1 MLYRYRNNFQKKNEK
16 NDALIFPA
24 HNFHSLE
31 IPFSKGEKLSYRNRT
46 KDTVGRESALKLVT
60 SPSFLSL
67 SLSYSSSSTTR
78 SGLSKPWHERC
89 IDASRSTSNFEHIVK
104 YSENENV
111 EQREGIPWR
120 TIYSHLPSPHWS
132 NSTRKR
138 HACPMIENQPRWK
151 RTIRMPVRRWNVRIW
166 TSVDF
171 QSLIFIATCALKV
184 EAKKI

>member
-1 MLYRYRNNFQKKNEK
+1 MEQSKVLYRYRNNFQKKNEK

-31 IPFSKGEKLSYRNRT
+31 ISFSKGEKLSYRNRT

-89 IDASRSTSNFEHIVK
+89 IPRCISFHI
-104 YSENENV
+104 EFWTH
-111 EQREGIPWR
+111 REIFR
-120 TIYSHLPSPHWS
+120 E
-132 NSTRKR
+132 RKR
-138 HACPMIENQPRWK
+138 RTKRGDPLAHNLFPPSFSPLIEFHA
-151 RTIRMPVRRWNVRIW
+151 
-166 TSVDF
+166 
-171 QSLIFIATCALKV
+171 
-184 EAKKI
+184 

>member
-67 SLSYSSSSTTR
+67 SLSLILHRPPQGVDYR
-78 SGLSKPWHERC
+78 NRDMKDAYL
-89 IDASRSTSNFEHIVK
+89 DASRSTSNFEHIVK

-120 TIYSHLPSPHWS
+120 TIYSHLPSPH
-132 NSTRKR
+132 
-138 HACPMIENQPRWK
+138 
-151 RTIRMPVRRWNVRIW
+151 
-166 TSVDF
+166 
-171 QSLIFIATCALKV
+171 
-184 EAKKI
+184 

>member
-1 MLYRYRNNFQKKNEK
+1 MLYRYRNNFQKKK
-16 NDALIFPA
+16 RKKRCS
-24 HNFHSLE
+24 NFS
-31 IPFSKGEKLSYRNRT
+31 SSQLSQPRNSFFARRNRT

-67 SLSYSSSSTTR
+67 SLSLILHRPPRGVDYR
-78 SGLSKPWHERC
+78 NRDMKDAYL
-89 IDASRSTSNFEHIVK
+89 DASRSTSNFEHIVK

-120 TIYSHLPSPHWS
+120 TIYFHLPPPHWS

-151 RTIRMPVRRWNVRIW
+151 RTIRMPVRNVRIW

-184 EAKKI
+184 SRLKKI

>member
-1 MLYRYRNNFQKKNEK
+1 MSKISSSYNFILIVLWLSIYIQLKINWSNQKCYIDTEITFKKKNEK

-89 IDASRSTSNFEHIVK
+89 IPRCIPFHI
-104 YSENENV
+104 EFWTH
-111 EQREGIPWR
+111 REIFR
-120 TIYSHLPSPHWS
+120 E
-132 NSTRKR
+132 RKR
-138 HACPMIENQPRWK
+138 RTKRGDPLAHNLFPPSFSPLIEFHA
-151 RTIRMPVRRWNVRIW
+151 
-166 TSVDF
+166 
-171 QSLIFIATCALKV
+171 
-184 EAKKI
+184 